1 MALYNPDN
9 FAEDITTIFKI
20 ERSEADMLKDTILQT
35 KVVKTMKWESF
46 NEELKSKLT
55 GFMVNRQHDFSLPTP
70 DPDMKMKSVPKYD
83 QANTF
88 EDICAYL
95 DAIKGNHIE
104 DNLKRHILKSQTEE
118 VKYNYFA
125 RIFDLWNHNNMKPK
139 MKDAF
144 LCCYAEV
151 LLTQQ
156 LTQPMLNFIIST
168 FAKVYKGGL
177 DPSLNSQLSGDKNG
191 GKIKYDQIEKRDSFL
206 HLIYAITFVDSD
218 DDKKISS
225 KRSKEVLLS
234 VLSQD
239 DYNPRSFLDVTYYYA
254 IINLLCFSELEKML
268 RDTAKLV
275 ILNLFGDNLSSAA
288 ESFSNNITLSKIE
301 SFLDFNL
308 ASIEAFQDYLQENYS
323 DLKLDEKEAISIAER
338 RMKEMKVNYFNDN
351 VYDRETNTYDYS
363 QASVEPKVEYMIPEK
378 FCRWMAEERRFYES
392 YYDIESKTRAETLY
406 GYPIPETPSNETDYA
421 YLIVHE
427 GLLDFKIGNYSGIGS
442 KFWKNRFRNI
452 DEGQRIEKIEQF
464 LKTNFDK
471 ITNELNNIEYKR
483 DLSAIWTCMQFDTL
497 ELAKAVNDELKRKKA
512 AAYDNAMVGRSE
524 YLLTVFEEY
533 CSQKKSAMSF
543 ELVLSETGDEDED
556 EQMEAKRWP
565 FFSPL
570 RYQDAMLYM
579 CLNCNDP
586 KEMFNR
592 INNTPGYDYYQ
603 KK

>member
-1 MALYNPDN
+1 MALYNPEN

-35 KVVKTMKWESF
+35 KVVKTMTWESF
-46 NEELKSKLT
+46 NEELRSKLT
-55 GFMVNRQHDFSLPTP
+55 GFMVSLQHNFSLPTP
-70 DPDMKMKSVPKYD
+70 DPDMQMKSLPKYD